1 MHIAMVC
8 IMREGEGK
16 RERDK
21 QRKTEAEKEKS
32 QELYPKF
39 IKINL
44 LSSDYCIVDWQLSTY
59 RINAKYALMN
69 YLHTYIHAYTTL

>member
-1 MHIAMVC
+1 MYMHIVMVC

-16 RERDK
+16 RERETNRER
-21 QRKTEAEKEKS
+21 QRKRKKS

-39 IKINL
+39 IKINM
-44 LSSDYCIVDWQLSTY
+44 LSSDYCIVDWQLSTH

-69 YLHTYIHAYTTL
+69 YDTPK

>member
-1 MHIAMVC
+1 MYMHIVMVC

-16 RERDK
+16 RETNRK
-21 QRKTEAEKEKS
+21 RQRQRKKS

-39 IKINL
+39 IKINM
-44 LSSDYCIVDWQLSTY
+44 LSSDYCIVDWQLSTH

-69 YLHTYIHAYTTL
+69 YDTPK